1 MTTRKQL
8 DYVTVKFKCK
18 CGKVEKVLTRC
29 AKQTL
34 NKKKR
39 CEDCQY
45 QVVKI
50 RNRNAKRKVKTI
62 LKKVLTFKNKGDILK
77 TVK

>member
-18 CGKVEKVLTRC
+18 CGEVEKVLTRC

-34 NKKKR
+34 NKKKY
-39 CEDCQY
+39 CKDCAY
-45 QVVKI
+45 KIVKD
-50 RNRNAKRKVKTI
+50 RNRNAKRKAKTI
-62 LKKVLTFKNKGDILK
+62 LKKVLTFKK
-77 TVK
+77 